1 MASYFRVM
9 LGPRS
14 IHAPECLTGGFIGTD
29 FGSHA
34 RSRATSS
41 DGDVGQGALGSE
53 VWAEHAQHG
62 AEMVE
67 QFNLSPTHLGCGPP
81 PESGRAASFCPA
93 SSRPE
98 PLRGRGRIR
107 IFLPPAG
114 DPNHHHDRSMWDLLT
129 LEHSAR
135 HFPLKRMAG
144 GGRRR
149 PPVPDW
155 EAAGPGGS
163 VWSRASRH
171 SPAHIRSACPA
182 DVTKP
187 P

>member
-1 MASYFRVM
+1 MREVGRLLQTAMSDK
-9 LGPRS
+9 
-14 IHAPECLTGGFIGTD
+14 APSAPI
-29 FGSHA
+29 
-34 RSRATSS
+34 
-41 DGDVGQGALGSE
+41 

-62 AEMVE
+62 AEMVV
-67 QFNLSPTHLGCGPP
+67 QFNLPPTHLGPGPP
-81 PESGRAASFCPA
+81 PERGRAASFCPA

-98 PLRGRGRIR
+98 PLRGKGGIR

-114 DPNHHHDRSMWDLLT
+114 DSNHHHDRSMWDLLT